1 MGKILKR
8 LFMFV
13 LTFAMVT
20 VSMKFDVHAAG
31 GLSISASASEVSAGD
46 TFTVTVK
53 GASNYFIADI
63 SLSVSGGSVV
73 SGLGKT
79 SLDKGET
86 TTAKIKLTGD
96 TCTVSVNGVGAN
108 YDTETEGAASA
119 SVSVKKKVVVQQ
131 KPSTSTPTQQNP
143 STPTQQ
149 KPSTSTSTQQ
159 KPQEDNRSKDNNL
172 AALGVSEGTMTPAF
186 SSGTTEYSVSLPGN
200 ATKITL
206 SAKANDSKASVT
218 GTGEKALVV
227 GHNVFAVTCTAENG
241 SAKKYVVDIY
251 VDETP
256 IVNTTYNGKN
266 LGVVRNQSEIAIPD
280 SYEPTTMMLEG
291 QEIQA
296 YHSNLSQMTLVYMV
310 NDAGEKNFYICDETG
325 VVSLYNPITILGRNV
340 ILYDLTTEEQ
350 IRENMTYQE
359 LVIDGVTLYGWVYNA
374 PEYANYAHIPVI
386 SEVGEKVIY
395 QYEKS
400 ENCLQLYEEIII
412 EEEIIEE
419 VPEEPV
425 VEKSEFETF
434 LSDYHLYI
442 IAGLAGLVLLLLVI
456 VIILAAT
463 RKTKR
468 GKGKARERRKNKKE
482 EPKEIEIQ
490 EIKLEE

>member
-1 MGKILKR
+1 MGKKLKR
-8 LFMFV
+8 LFMFI
-13 LTFAMVT
+13 LTFAMLT
-20 VSMKFDVHAAG
+20 VSMKFDVQAAG
-31 GLSISASASEVSAGD
+31 GLSISASASEVSEGD

-53 GASNYFIADI
+53 GASNYFVADI

-79 SLDKGET
+79 SLDKGEST
-86 TTAKIKLTGD
+86 SAKIKLTGD
-96 TCTVSVNGVGAN
+96 TCTVSVSGVGAN

-119 SVSVKKKVVVQQ
+119 SVSVKKKAVVQQTPSTSTQTPSTSTQ
-131 KPSTSTPTQQNP
+131 KPSTST
-143 STPTQQ
+143 Q
-149 KPSTSTSTQQ
+149 KPSTSTQ
-159 KPQEDNRSKDNNL
+159 PQEDNRSKDNKL
-172 AALGVSEGTMTPAF
+172 ASLSVSEGTMTPAF
-186 SSGTTEYSVSLPGN
+186 SSETTAYSVSLPGT

-206 SAKANDSKASVT
+206 SAKANDAKASVK
-218 GTGEKALVV
+218 GTGEKELVV
-227 GHNVFAVTCTAENG
+227 GHNKFTVTCTAENG
-241 SAKKYVVDIY
+241 SVKEYAVDIY

-256 IVNTTYNGKN
+256 IVNTTYAGKN
-266 LGVVRNQSEIAIPD
+266 LGVVRNQSDIAIPD

-296 YHSNLSQMTLVYMV
+296 YRSNLSQLTLVYMV

-340 ILYDLTTEEQ
+340 ILYDLTAEEQ
-350 IRENMTYQE
+350 IRENMTYQQ

-374 PEYANYAHIPVI
+374 PEYADYAHIPVM

-400 ENCLQLYEEIII
+400 ENCLQLYKEIII
-412 EEEIIEE
+412 EEEIVEE

-425 VEKSEFETF
+425 EEKTF
-434 LSDYHLYI
+434 IDEYYFYI
-442 IAGLAGLVLLLLVI
+442 IIALGALVLILLVTVI
-456 VIILAAT
+456 VLAVT

-468 GKGKARERRKNKKE
+468 NRGKARERRKARKE
-482 EPKEIEIQ
+482 FIQ
-490 EIKLEE
+490 QEVKQEVEKTEE

>member
-1 MGKILKR
+1 MGKKLKR

-13 LTFAMVT
+13 LTFAMLT
-20 VSMKFDVHAAG
+20 VSMKFDVQAAG
-31 GLSISASASEVSAGD
+31 GLSISASASEVSEGD

-53 GASNYFIADI
+53 AASNYFVADV

-96 TCTVSVNGVGAN
+96 TCTVSVSGVGAN

-119 SVSVKKKVVVQQ
+119 SVSVKKKAVVQQ
-131 KPSTSTPTQQNP
+131 KPSTSTSTQ
-143 STPTQQ
+143 TQQ

-172 AALGVSEGTMTPAF
+172 ATLSVSEGTITPAF
-186 SSGTTEYSVSLPGN
+186 SSETTKYSVSLPGDV
-200 ATKITL
+200 TKITL

-218 GTGEKALVV
+218 GTGEKELVV
-227 GHNVFAVTCTAENG
+227 GHNVFTVTCTAENG
-241 SAKKYVVDIY
+241 SDKKYVVDIY

-256 IVNTTYNGKN
+256 IVNTTYNAKN

-291 QEIQA
+291 QEVQA
-296 YHSNLSQMTLVYMV
+296 YHSNVSQLTLVYMV

-325 VVSLYNPITILGRNV
+325 VVSLYNPVTILGRNV
-340 ILYDLTTEEQ
+340 ILYDLTDEEQ
-350 IRENMTYQE
+350 VRENMTYQE
-359 LVIDGVTLYGWVYNA
+359 LVIDGVTLCGWVYDA
-374 PEYANYAHIPVI
+374 PEYANYAHIPVM

-400 ENCLQLYEEIII
+400 ENCLQLYKEIVI
-412 EEEIIEE
+412 EEEIVEDIPEE
-419 VPEEPV
+419 VPAPWEV
-425 VEKSEFETF
+425 F
-434 LSDYHLYI
+434 LAEYYFYVI
-442 IAGLAGLVLLLLVI
+442 IGLAALVLILLITVI
-456 VIILAAT
+456 VLAAT

-468 GKGKARERRKNKKE
+468 GKGKARERRKAKQELNDPDIKI
-482 EPKEIEIQ
+482 IE
-490 EIKLEE
+490 